1 MIKKHTYKFAFIVL
15 LVTSMLVSSCTDN
28 QRAKNFGGTQ
38 EVKLGPNEKFVN
50 ITWKNN
56 SLWVIVQD
64 TTTGIFY
71 AKERSSFG
79 LIQGQVIIK

>member
-1 MIKKHTYKFAFIVL
+1 MIKKHTYKFVFIVL
-15 LVTSMLVSSCTDN
+15 LVTSMLTISCTDN
-28 QRAKNFGGTQ
+28 GGTQ

-50 ITWKNN
+50 VTWRNN
-56 SLWVIVQD
+56 ILWVIVQD